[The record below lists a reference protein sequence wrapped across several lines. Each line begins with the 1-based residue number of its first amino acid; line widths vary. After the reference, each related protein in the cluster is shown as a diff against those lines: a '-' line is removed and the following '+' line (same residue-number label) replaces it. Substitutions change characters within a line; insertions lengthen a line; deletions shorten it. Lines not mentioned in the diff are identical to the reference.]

1 MIRERRLALEAG
13 AVSAVTWLLG
23 LLPRGAALAVGRGLG
38 RLWGDLDRRHVR
50 VALDNLGHAFP
61 HWDEA
66 RRLRTARGVYAH
78 FGQILFDILWLSE
91 RPPETVLSVVD
102 VEGRQHVERAAAA
115 GRGTVLVTAHL
126 GNWEAHGVAHG
137 LLFGPLGLVARPLD
151 NPRLDARLCAFRRR
165 SGNPVIY
172 KQRALVQVLRILRSG
187 GGVAILIDQN
197 VQEGDGIF
205 VDFFGRL
212 AATTTVAAALA
223 VKTGCALVPV
233 RVRLGGDGRYRAGY
247 EPAVKW
253 IPSGDRQRDIAHLTQ
268 VLTHRIEA
276 WVREAPEQWLWIHRR
291 WKTQP
296 GAARTEA
303 ISDQRSA
310 VRTDAASGQ
319 DASDRRS
326 GASHDGVEQE
336 AASPRASSK
345 PEGMR

>member
-1 MIRERRLALEAG
+1 MTRAGRLAIEAG
-13 AVSAVTWLLG
+13 AAAVVTRLLG
-23 LLPRGAALAVGRGLG
+23 LLPRRAALVLGRGLG

-50 VALDNLGHAFP
+50 VAVDNLRHAFP

-78 FGQILFDILWLSE
+78 FGQILLDILWLSE
-91 RPPETVLSVVD
+91 RPCETVLSVVD
-102 VEGRQHVERAAAA
+102 VEGREHVEGAVAA
-115 GRGTVLVTAHL
+115 GHGLVVVTAHF

-137 LLFGPLGLVARPLD
+137 LLFGPLGVVARPLD
-151 NPRLDARLCAFRRR
+151 NPRLDERLCAFRGR

-172 KQRALVQVLRILRSG
+172 KQRALVQVLKMLRAG

-205 VDFFGRL
+205 VDFFGRP

-233 RVRLGGDGRYRAGY
+233 QVRLGDDGRYRAIY
-247 EPAVKW
+247 EPAVRW
-253 IPSGDRQRDIAHLTQ
+253 TTSGDRQRDIAHLTQ
-268 VLTHRIEA
+268 ALTYRIEA

-296 GAARTEA
+296 GKEA
-303 ISDQRSA
+303 ISSQQSA
-310 VRTDAASGQ
+310 FRTQAIAHQGSP
-319 DASDRRS
+319 
-326 GASHDGVEQE
+326 ASHQPSARE
-336 AASPRASSK
+336 AGNLPARGE
-345 PEGMR
+345 PEETP

>member
-1 MIRERRLALEAG
+1 MTRERRLALEAG
-13 AVSAVTWLLG
+13 AVSAVARLLG
-23 LLPRGAALAVGRGLG
+23 LLPRRGALALGRGLG

-50 VALDNLGHAFP
+50 VAVDNLRHAFP
-61 HWDEA
+61 HWDDA

-102 VEGRQHVERAAAA
+102 VEGREHVQRAAAA

-151 NPRLDARLCAFRRR
+151 NPQLDARLCSFRSR
-165 SGNPVIY
+165 SGNSVIY
-172 KQRALVQVLRILRSG
+172 KQRALAQVLRILRQG

-197 VQEGDGIF
+197 VQEGDGVF
-205 VDFFGRL
+205 VDFFGRP

-223 VKTGCALVPV
+223 VKTGCSLVPI
-233 RVRLGGDGRYRAGY
+233 RVSLATDGRYRATY
-247 EPAVKW
+247 EPAVEW
-253 IPSGDRQRDIAHLTQ
+253 ATSGDRQRDIAQLTQ

-276 WVREAPEQWLWIHRR
+276 WVREDPEQWLWIHRR

-296 GAARTEA
+296 GGGMEV
-303 ISDQRSA
+303 ISDRLPNA
-310 VRTDAASGQ
+310 GR
-319 DASDRRS
+319 
-326 GASHDGVEQE
+326 
-336 AASPRASSK
+336 
-345 PEGMR
+345 